1 MLGER
6 HRSPSL
12 TIHHLPASARSQHDE
27 HSTTHTAMSDMITI
41 IIQITMATMNS
52 YITLYNPA
60 YAMSVLC
67 SFLGCFSQRNRGFDS
82 CSHRVAHASQHI
94 PPPATGIWRPLCRH
108 LGVLQVQASL
118 VGGFNPSQQMLGIIV
133 LIDLLRVYPRNS
145 ETL

>member
-1 MLGER
+1 MLGEG

-82 CSHRVAHASQHI
+82 CSHRVAHASQSHPTTSNGNLTSI
-94 PPPATGIWRPLCRH
+94 VSDTWEFCRYKQVWLVVSTH
-108 LGVLQVQASL
+108 L
-118 VGGFNPSQQMLGIIV
+118 NKCLG
-133 LIDLLRVYPRNS
+133 S
-145 ETL
+145 SC